1 MGQARF
7 ASFTPVLLKQDVSKE
22 LALTIEERRP
32 RLSGIFIQI
41 RPIRTYPKGE
51 VAAHV
56 VGYIGKISREEYEA
70 LQTLKKIQDFSPTQS
85 QKKALRC
92 AERNFLRGT
101 TLSYHEL
108 SKQLGFTH

>member
-1 MGQARF
+1 MNTQKNII
-7 ASFTPVLLKQDVSKE
+7 TIPKH
-22 LALTIEERRP
+22 LTR
-32 RLSGIFIQI
+32 
-41 RPIRTYPKGE
+41 KGDL
-51 VAAHV
+51 V
-56 VGYIGKISREEYEA
+56 VISREEYEA

>member
-1 MGQARF
+1 MNTQKNII
-7 ASFTPVLLKQDVSKE
+7 TIPKH
-22 LALTIEERRP
+22 LTR
-32 RLSGIFIQI
+32 
-41 RPIRTYPKGE
+41 KGDL
-51 VAAHV
+51 V
-56 VGYIGKISREEYEA
+56 VISREEYEA

-92 AERNFLRGT
+92 AERNFLPGT

>member
-1 MGQARF
+1 MNLYPIIKNII
-7 ASFTPVLLKQDVSKE
+7 TIPKH
-22 LALTIEERRP
+22 LTR
-32 RLSGIFIQI
+32 
-41 RPIRTYPKGE
+41 KGDL
-51 VAAHV
+51 V
-56 VGYIGKISREEYEA
+56 VISREEYEA